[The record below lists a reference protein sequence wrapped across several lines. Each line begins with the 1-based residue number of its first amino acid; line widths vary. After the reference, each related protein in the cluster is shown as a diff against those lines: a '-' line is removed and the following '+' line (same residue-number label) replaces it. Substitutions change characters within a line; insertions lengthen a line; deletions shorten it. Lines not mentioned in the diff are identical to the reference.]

1 METRYRERGGS
12 SLQLKLSGWF
22 VVVPLCM
29 HLPCGKSSGD
39 LNSLDND
46 SATAATEVAADT
58 TPLSI

>member
-1 METRYRERGGS
+1 M
-12 SLQLKLSGWF
+12 KLSGWF

-58 TPLSI
+58 TPLRI